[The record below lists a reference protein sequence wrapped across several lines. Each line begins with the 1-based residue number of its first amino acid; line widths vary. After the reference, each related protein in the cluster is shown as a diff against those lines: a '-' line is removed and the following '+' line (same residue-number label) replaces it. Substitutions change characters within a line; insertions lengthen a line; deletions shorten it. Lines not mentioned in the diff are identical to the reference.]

1 MKKRL
6 TYEAPEVELV
16 LVRFEENFLGTGGDT
31 TTTLG
36 GMMTGGSGANGYNGD
51 AFDSSSNHHDL

>member
-16 LVRFEENFLGTGGDT
+16 LVRFEDNFLQATGEASS
-31 TTTLG
+31 L
-36 GMMTGGSGANGYNGD
+36 SFGYNGD
-51 AFDSSSNHHDL
+51 AGSDSNVHNQGSF

>member
-16 LVRFEENFLGTGGDT
+16 LVRFENNFLTVSGGE
-31 TTTLG
+31 
-36 GMMTGGSGANGYNGD
+36 GSSLTFGYNGD
-51 AFDSSSNHHDL
+51 AGADSNVNNAGSF